1 MVLYGMVW
9 YVSYGMVWYVMVWYM
24 VHGKWYMVHGK
35 WYMVY
40 GIWYGMVWFECVY
53 VIHVYNVCTYFM

>member
-24 VHGKWYMVHGK
+24 VHGKWYMV
-35 WYMVY
+35 
-40 GIWYGMVWFECVY
+40 YGMVWY
-53 VIHVYNVCTYFM
+53 GLNVCM